1 MRGARDVSP
10 AGSAKR
16 EALSTGQACSHIMR
30 AIRKKDTKPELIVR
44 RLLHAMGYRFR
55 LHRRDLPG
63 TPDIVLPRYR
73 AVIQVHGCFWHQHAG
88 CRHAN
93 LPRSR
98 TSYWWPKLARNVQRD
113 ARAEQALHALG
124 WRVLILWECELRDL
138 DGLRARLCA
147 FLLSSEETA

>member
-1 MRGARDVSP
+1 MNP
-10 AGSAKR
+10 AGSSKQK
-16 EALSTGQACSHIMR
+16 ALSTGEARSRIMR

-44 RLLHAMGYRFR
+44 RLLHAMGCRFR

-63 TPDIVLPRYR
+63 TPDIVLPRHR
-73 AVIQVHGCFWHQHAG
+73 TAIQVHGCFWHQHAG

-98 TSYWWPKLARNVQRD
+98 TSYWLPKLARNVQRD
-113 ARAEQALHALG
+113 AHVEQELHALG

-138 DGLRARLCA
+138 DRLHARLCA
-147 FLLSSEETA
+147 FLLGGEEIT